1 MKRRLKEM
9 EEEVAALREMQAK
22 VAKEM
27 QAPHVEIQIGMDG
40 NNPIS
45 SPTGNILTRGLH
57 TMVGYWANN
66 KVDSSDCVRNGWL
79 DTGDTG
85 WVDSAGNIWLMGR
98 QKGRIKTG
106 GENVFP
112 EEVELV
118 LSQHPGVA
126 RVVVVGIPDIRLG
139 EKVIA
144 CVSIRDGWKWVGA
157 RAEHQGESKEVSPQI
172 LLDHCGMKKLSR

>member
-9 EEEVAALREMQAK
+9 EEEAAALREMQAK

-85 WVDSAGNIWLMGR
+85 WV
-98 QKGRIKTG
+98 
-106 GENVFP
+106 
-112 EEVELV
+112 ELV